1 MTETTTPPTV
11 LRGRRWLFPLAV
23 ECRLDNGLR
32 VLVYHTPGQYV
43 VAASLV
49 LDVPLEV
56 EPRDREGVAELAS
69 RCLTRGAGDL
79 DAEDFADALAR
90 CGADLGV
97 GASSDIFGIHLSVP
111 VTRLEPA
118 LALMVDAATAP
129 RLDPGEF
136 AHEKRLRL
144 QEIQQAAAYP
154 QHVANEELNQ
164 ALFPESRAGRP
175 QGGTTATVEQV
186 GVDDVVDYWHT
197 NGPAAGAT
205 LVMSGDFGSLDP
217 IMLAEKTG
225 FGRWKRDAGGPSTP
239 AITRPEASSSPS
251 LLLVNWPDAPQATLR
266 IGGRGVSRADD
277 RWPALFVANHAVG
290 GSFSSRL
297 NTVLREEQGV
307 TYGVSSSLDSAR
319 GVGVLSVATAVRG
332 DAGSASAAEI
342 VSLLTA
348 ARDDI
353 SDGEVQTAVQA
364 TTDSAALGFER
375 AEAVVARVEMLLSH
389 GLPLD
394 HVDENLERIQGV
406 TAEAANAAYTEVV
419 DPAALS
425 VVVVGDAAQLR
436 EPLGAWGHAELHEL
450 TPTQR

>member
-1 MTETTTPPTV
+1 MTMTTTPPTV
-11 LRGRRWLFPLAV
+11 LRGRQWAFPEAV
-23 ECRLDNGLR
+23 ESYLDNGLR
-32 VLVYHTPGQYV
+32 VLIYHTPGQYV

-49 LDVPLEV
+49 LDVALEA
-56 EPRDREGVAELAS
+56 EPRDREGVAELAG
-69 RCLTRGAGDL
+69 RCLIRGAAEL

-90 CGADLGV
+90 CGADLGA
-97 GASSDIFGIHLSVP
+97 GASSDVFGLHLSAP

-129 RLDPGEF
+129 RLDPDEF

-144 QEIQQAAAYP
+144 QEIQQARAYP
-154 QHVANEELNQ
+154 QHVANEELNH

-197 NGPAAGAT
+197 NGSTAGAS

-217 IMLAEKTG
+217 IMLAERAG
-225 FGRWKRDAGGPSTP
+225 FGRWRRDPRGPSASTM
-239 AITRPEASSSPS
+239 TRPEATSTPS
-251 LLLVNWPDAPQATLR
+251 LLLVDWPDAPQATLR
-266 IGGRGVSRADD
+266 IGGRGVSRADE

-307 TYGVSSSLDSAR
+307 TYGVSSGLDSAR
-319 GVGVLSVATAVRG
+319 GVGVLTVATAVRS
-332 DAGSASAAEI
+332 DAGADSAAEI
-342 VSLLTA
+342 VSLLAA

-353 SDGEVQTAVQA
+353 STGEVETAVQA

-375 AEAVVARVEMLLSH
+375 AEAVVARIEMVLSH

-394 HVDENLERIQGV
+394 HVDENLERIRAV
-406 TAEAANAAYTEVV
+406 TAERANAAYTDVV
-419 DPAALS
+419 DPASLS

-436 EPLGAWGHAELHEL
+436 DPLGAWGHAELREI
-450 TPTQR
+450 TPAQR